1 MTNLK
6 VWMKMSNKGPIIS
19 RKYFTLLIVCI
30 ITGFIIG
37 FSYNLSKDNRAIG
50 IILSNEYQQENVY
63 RQQLISQQERNKE
76 LSDELQALDE
86 KVRQY
91 ELDLASDETQYEEML
106 EKANDLRLLLG
117 HLPVSGE
124 GIRVKLEDGEYD
136 PSSTNPN
143 DYIVHESH
151 IFKIITEM
159 KIAGAEGLSINGQ
172 RLTANSYIVCNGP
185 VITVDG
191 NQYPAPFVIEAIGN
205 KDTLAD
211 SLEING
217 GVMDQLLND
226 RIIVTVEKSDK
237 IQLSTINEEG

>member
-1 MTNLK
+1 
-6 VWMKMSNKGPIIS
+6 MKMSNKGPLIS
-19 RKYFTLLIVCI
+19 KKYFTLLIVCI

-37 FSYNLSKDNRAIG
+37 FSYNLSKDNRAVG
-50 IILSNEYQQENVY
+50 NILSNEYQQENMY

-76 LSDELQALDE
+76 LSDELHTLEE

-136 PSSTNPN
+136 PLSTNPN

-151 IFKIITEM
+151 IFKVITEM
-159 KIAGAEGLSINGQ
+159 KIAGAEGISINGQ
-172 RLTANSYIVCNGP
+172 RLTAKSYIVCNGP
-185 VITVDG
+185 VINVDG
-191 NQYPAPFVIEAIGN
+191 KQYPAPFVIEAIGN
-205 KDTLAD
+205 KDTLAT

-237 IQLSTINEEG
+237 VQLSSINEEG